1 VTPAETLAKAKE
13 LDGFLGT
20 AVRALK
26 KPDQAAMNKFAELA
40 ARSATIRKDLDER
53 ADRLGKRLDA
63 IPTLADATL
72 GKHERLLDETES
84 GINALEES
92 LRDMI
97 GHNGAPEK
105 AEGATLEDMK
115 TSDVLP
121 GPGFVAPEGD
131 AA

>member
-13 LDGFLGT
+13 LDGFLGN
-20 AVRALK
+20 AVRDLK
-26 KPDQAAMNKFAELA
+26 KPDQSAMNKFAELA

-92 LRDMI
+92 LRDMV
-97 GHNGAPEK
+97 GHNGAPE
-105 AEGATLEDMK
+105 EGAK